1 MAPPKPTPTDTEP
14 LASQAEAWLLQIEG
28 LHAPT
33 AVELEALRLAALWRA
48 LGAAVAT
55 PDGAKAPAAFE
66 AAMGLVQE
74 EVDSGPVTEEE
85 VKQALRQAIRRGLG
99 AEDPKVVGAA
109 VALWREH
116 QALAAPPAEV
126 GEEVD
131 WRAEAARARAQ
142 AEAMRAAGEV
152 GR

>member
-1 MAPPKPTPTDTEP
+1 MPPKPAPADAEP
-14 LASQAEAWLLQIEG
+14 LASQAEAWLLQVEG
-28 LHAPT
+28 IRPPT

-55 PDGAKAPAAFE
+55 PDGAKAPVAYE
-66 AAMGLVQE
+66 AAMGLVAAQVSPE
-74 EVDSGPVTEEE
+74 PVTEEE
-85 VKQALRQAIRRGLG
+85 VAQALRQAIRRGLG
-99 AEDPKVVGAA
+99 SEDPKMVGAA